1 MNIKENKQILLISP
15 RGFCAGVTRAIDTV
29 VEVLEKFGPPV
40 YVKHEIVHNKH
51 VIDDLKAKGAIFIED
66 INDAPIDKPLVFSA
80 HGVAKNI
87 LDTAKQMNKYVVDAT
102 CPLVTKVHVQAI
114 KFYNLNYKIILIGHK
129 NHPEVEGTLGQL
141 PAGGIVLI
149 ENLDD
154 IQNLKFEN
162 EDKLAYVTQTTLSV
176 DDTKEI
182 IDALKKKF
190 PHIKSSPK
198 EDICYATTNRQN
210 AIKDYAHECDSFIV
224 VGSKNSS
231 NSNRLV
237 EVAKKS
243 GCNLSVLLENAS
255 NLNIDNYKNHQT
267 IGLSSGASV
276 PDILVQDVISKF
288 REAFEIN
295 VKEVGAGEENISFKL
310 PRGCLLYT
318 SPSPRD

>member
-1 MNIKENKQILLISP
+1 MNIKKNKEILLISP

-29 VEVLEKFGPPV
+29 VKVLEKFGPPV

-51 VIDDLKAKGAIFIED
+51 VIDDLKTKGAIFIED

-141 PAGGIVLI
+141 PAGAIVLI

-243 GCNLSVLLENAS
+243 GCDLSVLLENAS

-295 VKEVGAGEENISFKL
+295 VKEVSAGEENISFKL
-310 PRGCLLYT
+310 PRGI
-318 SPSPRD
+318 

>member
-1 MNIKENKQILLISP
+1 MNTKENKQILLISP

-80 HGVAKNI
+80 HGVAKNM

-141 PAGGIVLI
+141 PAGAIVLI

-243 GCNLSVLLENAS
+243 GCDLSVLLENAN

-310 PRGCLLYT
+310 PRGI
-318 SPSPRD
+318 

>member
-1 MNIKENKQILLISP
+1 MNIKKNKEILLISP

-29 VEVLEKFGPPV
+29 VEVLAKFGPPV

-51 VIDDLKAKGAIFIED
+51 VIDDLKAKGAVFIED

-87 LDTAKQMNKYVVDAT
+87 LDSAKQMNKYVVDAT

-114 KFYNLNYKIILIGHK
+114 KFYNLDYKIILIGHK

-210 AIKDYAHECDSFIV
+210 AIKEYAHECDSFIV

-243 GCNLSVLLENAS
+243 GCDLSVLLENAS

-310 PRGCLLYT
+310 PRGI
-318 SPSPRD
+318 

>member
-29 VEVLEKFGPPV
+29 VEILEKFGPPV

-141 PAGGIVLI
+141 PAGAIVLI

-243 GCNLSVLLENAS
+243 GCDLSVLLENAS
-255 NLNIDNYKNHQT
+255 DLNIDNYKNHQT

-310 PRGCLLYT
+310 PRGI
-318 SPSPRD
+318 

>member
-141 PAGGIVLI
+141 PAGEIVLI

-210 AIKDYAHECDSFIV
+210 AIKDSAHECDSFIV

-310 PRGCLLYT
+310 PRGI
-318 SPSPRD
+318 

>member
-141 PAGGIVLI
+141 PAGAIVLI

-190 PHIKSSPK
+190 PQIKSSPK

-243 GCNLSVLLENAS
+243 GCDLSVLLENAN

-310 PRGCLLYT
+310 PRGI
-318 SPSPRD
+318 

>member
-29 VEVLEKFGPPV
+29 VEVLAKFGPPV

-141 PAGGIVLI
+141 PEGAIVLI
-149 ENLDD
+149 ENIDD

-162 EDKLAYVTQTTLSV
+162 EDKLAYVSQTTLSV

-243 GCNLSVLLENAS
+243 GCDLSVLLENAS

-310 PRGCLLYT
+310 PRGI
-318 SPSPRD
+318 

>member
-114 KFYNLNYKIILIGHK
+114 KFYNLDYKIILIGHK

-210 AIKDYAHECDSFIV
+210 AIKDYANECDSFIV

-243 GCNLSVLLENAS
+243 GCDLSVLLENAS

-310 PRGCLLYT
+310 PRGI
-318 SPSPRD
+318 

>member
-29 VEVLEKFGPPV
+29 VEILEKFGPPV

-114 KFYNLNYKIILIGHK
+114 KFYNLDYKIILIGHK

-141 PAGGIVLI
+141 PVGGIVLI

-243 GCNLSVLLENAS
+243 GCDLSVLLENAS

-310 PRGCLLYT
+310 PRGI
-318 SPSPRD
+318 

>member
-1 MNIKENKQILLISP
+1 MNIKKNKEILLISP

-29 VEVLEKFGPPV
+29 VEVLAKFGPPV

-87 LDTAKQMNKYVVDAT
+87 LDTAKQINKYVVDAT

-114 KFYNLNYKIILIGHK
+114 KFYNLDYKIILIGHK

-141 PAGGIVLI
+141 PAGAIVLI

-210 AIKDYAHECDSFIV
+210 AIKEYAHECDSFIV

-243 GCNLSVLLENAS
+243 GCDLSVLLENAS

-310 PRGCLLYT
+310 PRGI
-318 SPSPRD
+318 

>member
-114 KFYNLNYKIILIGHK
+114 KFFNLNYKIILIGHK

-141 PAGGIVLI
+141 PAGAIVLI

-243 GCNLSVLLENAS
+243 GCDLSVLLENAS

-310 PRGCLLYT
+310 PRGI
-318 SPSPRD
+318 

>member
-29 VEVLEKFGPPV
+29 VEILEKFGPPV

-87 LDTAKQMNKYVVDAT
+87 LDTAKQINKYVVDAT

-141 PAGGIVLI
+141 SAGAIVLI

-243 GCNLSVLLENAS
+243 GCDLSVLLENAS

-310 PRGCLLYT
+310 PRGI
-318 SPSPRD
+318 

>member
-141 PAGGIVLI
+141 PAGAIVLI

-182 IDALKKKF
+182 LDTLKKKF
-190 PHIKSSPK
+190 PHIKSSTK

-210 AIKDYAHECDSFIV
+210 AIKEYAHECDSFIV

-243 GCNLSVLLENAS
+243 GCDLSVLLENAS

-310 PRGCLLYT
+310 PRGI
-318 SPSPRD
+318 

>member
-182 IDALKKKF
+182 IDALKTKF

-243 GCNLSVLLENAS
+243 GCDLSVLLENAN

-310 PRGCLLYT
+310 PRGI
-318 SPSPRD
+318 

>member
-29 VEVLEKFGPPV
+29 VEILEKFGPPV

-141 PAGGIVLI
+141 PAGAIVLI

-243 GCNLSVLLENAS
+243 GCDLSVLLENAS

-276 PDILVQDVISKF
+276 YSWP
-288 REAFEIN
+288 
-295 VKEVGAGEENISFKL
+295 
-310 PRGCLLYT
+310 C
-318 SPSPRD
+318 

>member
-141 PAGGIVLI
+141 SAGAIVLI

-210 AIKDYAHECDSFIV
+210 AIKEYAHECDSFIV

-243 GCNLSVLLENAS
+243 GCDLSVLLENAS

-288 REAFEIN
+288 REVFEIN

-310 PRGCLLYT
+310 PRGI
-318 SPSPRD
+318 

>member
-114 KFYNLNYKIILIGHK
+114 KFYNLDYKIILIGHK

-141 PAGGIVLI
+141 PAGAIVLI

-243 GCNLSVLLENAS
+243 GCDLSVLLENAS
-255 NLNIDNYKNHQT
+255 NLNIENYKNHQT

-310 PRGCLLYT
+310 PRGI
-318 SPSPRD
+318 

>member
-29 VEVLEKFGPPV
+29 VEILEKFGPPV

-114 KFYNLNYKIILIGHK
+114 KFYNLDYKIILIGHK

-141 PAGGIVLI
+141 PAGAIVLI

-190 PHIKSSPK
+190 PYIKSSPK

-243 GCNLSVLLENAS
+243 GCDLSVLLENAS

-310 PRGCLLYT
+310 PRGI
-318 SPSPRD
+318 

>member
-29 VEVLEKFGPPV
+29 VEILEKFGPPV

-114 KFYNLNYKIILIGHK
+114 KFYNLDYKIILIGHK

-141 PAGGIVLI
+141 PAGAIVLI

-243 GCNLSVLLENAS
+243 GCDLSVLLENAS

-310 PRGCLLYT
+310 PRGI
-318 SPSPRD
+318 

>member
-29 VEVLEKFGPPV
+29 LEVLEKFGPPV

-51 VIDDLKAKGAIFIED
+51 VIDDLKTKGAIFIED

-141 PAGGIVLI
+141 PAGAIVLI

-243 GCNLSVLLENAS
+243 GCDLSVLLENAS

-310 PRGCLLYT
+310 PKGI
-318 SPSPRD
+318 

>member
-114 KFYNLNYKIILIGHK
+114 KFYNLDYKIILIGHK

-141 PAGGIVLI
+141 PAGAIVLI

-182 IDALKKKF
+182 INALKKKF

-243 GCNLSVLLENAS
+243 GCDLSVLLENAS

-310 PRGCLLYT
+310 PRGI
-318 SPSPRD
+318 

>member
-1 MNIKENKQILLISP
+1 MNIKKNKEILLISP

-141 PAGGIVLI
+141 PAGAIVLI
-149 ENLDD
+149 ENVDD

-243 GCNLSVLLENAS
+243 GCDLSVLLENAS

-310 PRGCLLYT
+310 PRGI
-318 SPSPRD
+318 

>member
-87 LDTAKQMNKYVVDAT
+87 IDTAKQVNKYVVDAT

-141 PAGGIVLI
+141 PAGAIVLI

-176 DDTKEI
+176 DDTKEF

-243 GCNLSVLLENAS
+243 GCDLSVLLENAN

-310 PRGCLLYT
+310 PRGI
-318 SPSPRD
+318 

>member
-29 VEVLEKFGPPV
+29 VEILEKFGPPV

-114 KFYNLNYKIILIGHK
+114 KFYNLDYKIILIGHK

-141 PAGGIVLI
+141 PTGGIVLI

-243 GCNLSVLLENAS
+243 GCDLSVLLENAS

-310 PRGCLLYT
+310 PRGI
-318 SPSPRD
+318 

>member
-1 MNIKENKQILLISP
+1 MNIKKNKEILLISP

-29 VEVLEKFGPPV
+29 VEVLAKFGPPV

-114 KFYNLNYKIILIGHK
+114 KFYNLDYKIILIGHK

-176 DDTKEI
+176 DDTTEI

-210 AIKDYAHECDSFIV
+210 AIKEYAHECDSFIV

-243 GCNLSVLLENAS
+243 GCDLSVLLENAS

-310 PRGCLLYT
+310 PRGI
-318 SPSPRD
+318 

>member
-1 MNIKENKQILLISP
+1 MNIKKNKEILLISP

-29 VEVLEKFGPPV
+29 VEVLAKFGPPV

-87 LDTAKQMNKYVVDAT
+87 LDTAKQVNKYVVDAT

-114 KFYNLNYKIILIGHK
+114 KFYNLDYKIILIGHK

-141 PAGGIVLI
+141 PAGGIELI
-149 ENLDD
+149 ENLED
-154 IQNLKFEN
+154 IQNLNFEN
-162 EDKLAYVTQTTLSV
+162 KDKLAYVTQTTLSV

-182 IDALKKKF
+182 INALKKKF

-210 AIKDYAHECDSFIV
+210 AIKNYAHECDSFIV

-243 GCNLSVLLENAS
+243 GCDLSVLLENAS

-310 PRGCLLYT
+310 PKGI
-318 SPSPRD
+318 